1 MTTALAKLP
10 IVVDGVFVD
19 DDGAEVKAPPTEM
32 RFRISASQ
40 LKAFL
45 PDQGGCPRKW
55 ALMYLGKV
63 PKIQGQA
70 LLDGIVLHEA
80 AADWFR
86 LSGQAW
92 AAKWPQQA
100 PFDSPGQVRLAKLAV
115 LAANMVQH
123 APPSKMAR
131 IVEGHD
137 WLEVPELDTAFY
149 FRPDAATDRKIVTD
163 WKSTSAPQPQ
173 HPWVLQL
180 AEWYMGVPGPE
191 VRLLEDDVQARL
203 YAHAAM
209 TLWHTDRVTMQWV
222 YGCKKFELGR
232 TPRTWTVEKT
242 FRRAETREWFEQKIV
257 PAVRVMNALRAAW
270 ETRQLDSP
278 LLVPHYGDSCEW
290 TGKFCDAL
298 GHCLFQQSP
307 IPLSRLALP
316 TTRSNALPAADD
328 DAFNPA
334 ALLHFT

>member
-1 MTTALAKLP
+1 MS
-10 IVVDGVFVD
+10 D
-19 DDGAEVKAPPTEM
+19 DNTPPTKM

-40 LKAFL
+40 LKSFVPSA
-45 PDQGGCPRKW
+45 GGCPRKW
-55 ALMYLGKV
+55 ALMYLAKV
-63 PKIQGQA
+63 PKVEGLA
-70 LLDGIVLHEA
+70 LADGIMLHDA

-86 LSGQAW
+86 LSPEAW
-92 AAKWPQQA
+92 AVKWPQQA
-100 PFDSPGQVRLAKLAV
+100 PPDDPTALRRAKLAV

-123 APPSKMAR
+123 APLAKMAR

-149 FRPDAATDRKIVTD
+149 FRPDLATDRTIVTD

-173 HPWVLQL
+173 HPWALQL
-180 AEWYMGVPGPE
+180 GEWYMGVPGPE
-191 VRLLEDDVQARL
+191 VRLLEDDPQARL

-209 TLWHTDRVTMQWV
+209 ALWRTDRVTMQWV
-222 YGCKKFELGR
+222 YGYKKFDLGR

-242 FRRAETREWFEQKIV
+242 FKRAETRDWFEQKIV

-278 LLVPHYGDSCEW
+278 LLVPHHGDSCEW

-316 TTRSNALPAADD
+316 VTRSNALPPADD

-334 ALLHFT
+334 ALLHFQ